1 MINKIEEYLFKKTEN
16 KQSKIFYTQWSL
28 TKEYIPQILSAISH
42 TFPHYS
48 LHDKTHS
55 DTIINNIVRIIGVDT
70 LEKFSAIDLWLLLS
84 ASYFHDIGMA
94 VFAHDKKDIFK
105 SESFV
110 DFVSLIK
117 KDKKS
122 PLHKYAQLFDV
133 NDKKICFKG
142 DVLTSINYDSS
153 RFLLA
158 EFVRKD
164 HSERSKSAIYE
175 NAAMKLPGDPIPKR
189 IIQLLGDICDS
200 HTKSFEDV
208 MKLPFCEAGIDTE
221 DCHPRY
227 IACLLRLGD
236 LLDMDN
242 NRFSTI
248 LLQTLSS
255 IPIDSIQHKNKHL
268 SITHIRMDKQ
278 KIEATA
284 VSDDHKVADLASK
297 WFALLNQEMSDQMMK
312 WNDIVPDSSYGFLPT
327 LGDLKVELE
336 NYDTIDSKLRQ
347 KFDIDSEKSIELL
360 QGTGIYSDPFQSIR
374 ELLQNATDAT
384 YLRIFAENKFEC
396 SGNNDTVED
405 RLAFKKSCKEYPIE
419 VNILKL
425 ADKEQDEC
433 DKVKWKI
440 TIKDQ
445 GLGMSKEDLRFL
457 INTGS
462 SSKNADKTKM
472 LDEMPEWMRPSGTFG
487 IGFQSVFLITSKV
500 ELTTRKFNK
509 ETALNVELYNPLGE
523 DEGTILIKSDNSGS
537 VKTGT
542 TLSFIFKSDK
552 IPEISNRRGIFIYNN
567 DYKSSHLSKT
577 MISYDFT
584 ESTSLDSNIAEII
597 DEINSFAKGSYIE
610 IKLIKDNIEY
620 TELNRRNETNESG
633 AGNSSINGYYA
644 KKYIEISN
652 LEDNTYWN
660 GSTICYRNQN
670 VNDDS
675 LNLKFLN
682 FTANILSGNAKDIL
696 TLDRNRLQE
705 KYRYEL
711 HNNVRDAILNILSEE
726 YDNISSGKLKQFASM
741 FIEYYSSKEQKE
753 ELFIKKNIN
762 YSDWEQ
768 SILKDKS
775 LHDIIKLYDKITITQ
790 ISEYGINIKDTY
802 TEIEIEYG
810 GDSRY
815 HELIIFIV
823 FKASNEGFNTVTI
836 NYLDNNNEQL
846 ILSKTDTEDFIVDL
860 KSWFNRRYKKRN
872 YARGMMP
879 CSKKYIALKL
889 KDDYNHITAVDHT
902 FRSFGEFNHPKMIC
916 PYIVIVDEVLKL
928 KVSEKFY
935 DIVFENRYDE
945 KVTKDDIKN
954 AYKLFI
960 NDTEKFIEEIN
971 KESKVKQK

>member
-1 MINKIEEYLFKKTEN
+1 M
-16 KQSKIFYTQWSL
+16 
-28 TKEYIPQILSAISH
+28 SAISH

-242 NRFSTI
+242 NRFSRI

-360 QGTGIYSDPFQSIR
+360 QGAGIYSNPFQSIR

-384 YLRIFAENKFEC
+384 YLRIFSENKLEG
-396 SGNNDTVED
+396 SGNDDTEKD
-405 RLAFKKSCKEYPIE
+405 RLAFIKYCEKRPIE

-425 ADKEQDEC
+425 ADKEQDEA

-440 TIKDQ
+440 TITDQ

-457 INTGS
+457 INAGS

-472 LDEMPEWMRPSGTFG
+472 LDEMPELMRPSGTFG
-487 IGFQSVFLITSKV
+487 IGFQSIFLITSKV

-597 DEINSFAKGSYIE
+597 DKITSFRKGSYIK
-610 IKLIKDNIEY
+610 IKLIKDNNEY
-620 TELNRRNETNESG
+620 TELNRRNEPNESD
-633 AGNSSINGYYA
+633 ASCLLISGYYA

-652 LEDNTYWN
+652 LKYNSRYSY

-670 VNDDS
+670 VDEAI
-675 LNLKFLN
+675 LHLKFLN

-762 YSDWEQ
+762 YSDWGQ
-768 SILKDKS
+768 YILENENKGEK
-775 LHDIIKLYDKITITQ
+775 LCDIFEKYDKITLTKTNG
-790 ISEYGINIKDTY
+790 SEVEIVEIG
-802 TEIEIEYG
+802 TEIEIKYETSFENI
-810 GDSRY
+810 D
-815 HELIIFIV
+815 LVIFIV
-823 FKASNEGFNTVTI
+823 FKAFNEGFNTVTI
-836 NYLDNNNEQL
+836 NYLNSNNEQL
-846 ILSKTDTEDFIVDL
+846 ILSKADNEDFILDF
-860 KSWFNRRYKKRN
+860 KGWFNRRYKIRN

-916 PYIVIVDEVLKL
+916 PYIVLVDGELKL
-928 KVSEKFY
+928 NVSEKLY